1 MHHHYKDLWLLTI
14 ALAFMQT
21 ASATETTER
30 CHADSRECMISA
42 ATAYLDSIVRHD
54 GSKVPFAPNVHRTE
68 QGEPTGSGIPE
79 LLASQSMEPD
89 MKGHA
94 NTRFFVDE
102 KQHQVVY
109 FTLLRLAASD
119 SLEAPGRYPR
129 ASKDAHTIHLAERLR
144 IEKGLI
150 TEIEAIF
157 YIQAGTGE
165 GTSGW
170 PD

>member
-1 MHHHYKDLWLLTI
+1 M
-14 ALAFMQT
+14 ALAFFNT
-21 ASATETTER
+21 ASVAADAQRR
-30 CHADSRECMISA
+30 CHEDSRECMIAA

-54 GSKVPFAPNVHRTE
+54 GSKVPFAPNVRRTE

-79 LLASQSMEPD
+79 LLASQAMEPD
-89 MKGHA
+89 MIGHA

-109 FTLLRLAASD
+109 FTLLRLAAAD

-129 ASKDAHTIHLAERLR
+129 SSKEAHTIHLAERLK

-157 YIQAGTGE
+157 YIPAKDSK